1 MSVLTEVLKLFKYD
15 PVADADSTFNITQ
28 ALNNNWDKLDAAIL
42 LAIAAAGAYNPEESY
57 AVGDYCTYKGKL
69 HKCSTAI
76 PTGETWTEAHWTTT
90 TVAAELAE
98 LSSQLSN
105 AAWNSYG
112 FLQNVDII
120 EWAKSQTKGGSFLA
134 LPNCTSLPENDLY
147 FACTLFVN
155 AKDDSWSLLAVC
167 VTTGIAYTNAS
178 SSAGSIWTGWRPLA
192 TATPPQEFDL
202 PLADGW
208 SGWAKYSKDQFGRV
222 LVYGLVAKSTAL
234 ISGDV
239 IGTLPEG
246 FRPSATCPMTIT
258 SGNASDGK
266 SFATSGYVQPSG
278 ALTLSNGTISSVYK
292 LGNNLA
298 FNFVFPAAD

>member
-1 MSVLTEVLKLFKYD
+1 MPIGNYD
-15 PVADADSTFNITQ
+15 GDMDALVENGIYRVGENENLPTQVYYSQAIVCRGKNSDTVVQIVIDYDSATMMFRGASNASGQ
-28 ALNNNWDKLDAAIL
+28 WDWVDWQQV
-42 LAIAAAGAYNPEESY
+42 AIAA
-57 AVGDYCTYKGKL
+57 
-69 HKCSTAI
+69 
-76 PTGETWTEAHWTTT
+76 
-90 TVAAELAE
+90 
-98 LSSQLSN
+98 
-105 AAWNSYG
+105 
-112 FLQNVDII
+112 
-120 EWAKSQTKGGSFLA
+120 
-134 LPNCTSLPENDLY
+134 
-147 FACTLFVN
+147 
-155 AKDDSWSLLAVC
+155 
-167 VTTGIAYTNAS
+167 
-178 SSAGSIWTGWRPLA
+178 
-192 TATPPQEFDL
+192 PPQEFDL

-239 IGTLPEG
+239 IGTFPEG

>member
-1 MSVLTEVLKLFKYD
+1 MAHQTEIVVNGQTVEVTEFDHTAQEIDDGINKVNTLTGED
-15 PVADADSTFNITQ
+15 IPTSDTDSTSI
-28 ALNNNWDKLDAAIL
+28 
-42 LAIAAAGAYNPEESY
+42 
-57 AVGDYCTYKGKL
+57 
-69 HKCSTAI
+69 
-76 PTGETWTEAHWTTT
+76 
-90 TVAAELAE
+90 
-98 LSSQLSN
+98 SSQLSN
-105 AAWNSYG
+105 RVLMPVQIPADADLNTLRTPG
-112 FLQNVDII
+112 FYWCDEATNANRPDD
-120 EWAKSQTKGGSFLA
+120 SGSFCL
-134 LPNCTSLPENDLY
+134 LVEKTG
-147 FACTLFVN
+147 
-155 AKDDSWSLLAVC
+155 SWGGNGVKQ
-167 VTTGIAYTNAS
+167 TYTNYDP
-178 SSAGSIWTGWRPLA
+178 GSIYTRVSPTKDVWNPWKPIA
-192 TATPPQEFDL
+192 TATPLQEFDL
-202 PLADGW
+202 PLVEGW

-298 FNFVFPAAD
+298 FNFVFPAAS

>member
-1 MSVLTEVLKLFKYD
+1 MDALVENGIYRVGENENLPTQVYYSQAIVCRGKNSDTVVQIVIDYD
-15 PVADADSTFNITQ
+15 SATMMFRGASNASGQ
-28 ALNNNWDKLDAAIL
+28 WDWVDWQQV
-42 LAIAAAGAYNPEESY
+42 AIAA
-57 AVGDYCTYKGKL
+57 
-69 HKCSTAI
+69 
-76 PTGETWTEAHWTTT
+76 
-90 TVAAELAE
+90 
-98 LSSQLSN
+98 
-105 AAWNSYG
+105 
-112 FLQNVDII
+112 
-120 EWAKSQTKGGSFLA
+120 
-134 LPNCTSLPENDLY
+134 
-147 FACTLFVN
+147 
-155 AKDDSWSLLAVC
+155 
-167 VTTGIAYTNAS
+167 
-178 SSAGSIWTGWRPLA
+178 
-192 TATPPQEFDL
+192 PPQEFDL

-239 IGTLPEG
+239 IGTFPEG

>member
-15 PVADADSTFNITQ
+15 PATDGDMTFNIGQ
-28 ALNNNWDKLDAAIL
+28 CMNDNWDKLDAALL

-69 HKCSTAI
+69 RKCSTAI

-90 TVAAELAE
+90 TVAAEMQE

-105 AAWNSYG
+105 KAAS
-112 FLQNVDII
+112 
-120 EWAKSQTKGGSFLA
+120 
-134 LPNCTSLPENDLY
+134 SLGQVPENDLLTW
-147 FACTLFVN
+147 ADKQTLSGAFGINPSITTDGVPAIGWYIGKLDVN
-155 AKDDSWSLLAVC
+155 AGAKKITLTESNGAHRTWTN
-167 VTTGIAYTNAS
+167 TTD
-178 SSAGSIWTGWRPLA
+178 AGEWTEWVLQA
-192 TATPPQEFDL
+192 NATPPQEFDL
-202 PLADGW
+202 PLAEGW

-239 IGTLPEG
+239 IGTFPEG

-298 FNFVFPAAD
+298 FNFVFPAAS

>member
-1 MSVLTEVLKLFKYD
+1 MPLSADLFEGISAASQPEITDIPFSNATLHIVKLSNPRCYCICID
-15 PVADADSTFNITQ
+15 RDNRGVQ
-28 ALNNNWDKLDAAIL
+28 
-42 LAIAAAGAYNPEESY
+42 IATWTNSAFSGWQSFA
-57 AVGDYCTYKGKL
+57 
-69 HKCSTAI
+69 TAI
-76 PTGETWTEAHWTTT
+76 
-90 TVAAELAE
+90 
-98 LSSQLSN
+98 
-105 AAWNSYG
+105 
-112 FLQNVDII
+112 
-120 EWAKSQTKGGSFLA
+120 K
-134 LPNCTSLPENDLY
+134 
-147 FACTLFVN
+147 
-155 AKDDSWSLLAVC
+155 
-167 VTTGIAYTNAS
+167 
-178 SSAGSIWTGWRPLA
+178 
-192 TATPPQEFDL
+192 PQEFDL
-202 PLADGW
+202 PLAEIW